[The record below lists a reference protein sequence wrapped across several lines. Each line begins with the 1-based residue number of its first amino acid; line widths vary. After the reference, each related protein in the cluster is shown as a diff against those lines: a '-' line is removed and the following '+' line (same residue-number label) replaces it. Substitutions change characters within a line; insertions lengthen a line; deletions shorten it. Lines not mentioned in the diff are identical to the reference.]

1 MSKILSSL
9 FILFI
14 ITFSNLSSSH
24 PSSFAD
30 LVENLSPAVVS
41 IASTTIV
48 KNNNSQNQMPQFPEG
63 SPFDEFFKD

>member
-1 MSKILSSL
+1 MNKIISNF

-14 ITFSNLSSSH
+14 FLYSNQLNAH

-41 IASTTIV
+41 IASTTIIEIT
-48 KNNNSQNQMPQFPEG
+48 KDQYYNNNE
-63 SPFDEFFKD
+63 

>member
-1 MSKILSSL
+1 MKKIS
-9 FILFI
+9 IL
-14 ITFSNLSSSH
+14 TFVFVFFNYNIGYSH

-48 KNNNSQNQMPQFPEG
+48 QNSDPNNQMPRCDRHTEPNCNIL
-63 SPFDEFFKD
+63 